1 MTTSYPPI
9 HPVEILKEEFL
20 GPLGVS
26 AAELARALRV
36 PSNRIIRLLNGQAAV
51 TPDTALRLARALR
64 TTLEFW
70 LNLQSRFDPDTATDA
85 TGRFDD
91 ITPIFAA

>member
-9 HPVEILKEEFL
+9 HPGEILKEEFL

-36 PSNRIIRLLNGQAAV
+36 PSNRIIRLLNGQAAL

-64 TTLEFW
+64 TTPEFW
-70 LNLQSRFDPDTATDA
+70 LDLQSRFDLDTATDA
-85 TGRFDD
+85 TGRIDD